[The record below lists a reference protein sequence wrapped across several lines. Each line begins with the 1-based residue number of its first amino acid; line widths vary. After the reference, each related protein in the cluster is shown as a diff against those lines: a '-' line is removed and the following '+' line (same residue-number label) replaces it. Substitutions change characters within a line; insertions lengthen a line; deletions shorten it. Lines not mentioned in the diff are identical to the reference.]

1 MIYDAKAQA
10 IAQGIYKPPNSVVNP
25 KLQNQIATNKV
36 ITQETQ
42 TKTIAATGTGTYG
55 GYVTPVT
62 HTFIALPTW
71 WSVEDWFIIFASI
84 ILIVI
89 AVVFLIVR

>member
-10 IAQGIYKPPNSVVNP
+10 IAQGIYTPPNSVVNP
-25 KLQNQIATNKV
+25 KLQNHIATNKV

-42 TKTIAATGTGTYG
+42 TKTIAATGTQTYG

-62 HTFIALPTW
+62 HTFIALPIW
-71 WSVEDWFIIFASI
+71 WSVQDWLIIFASI
-84 ILIVI
+84 ILLLI
-89 AVVFLIVR
+89 AVVVIVVR

>member
-10 IAQGIYKPPNSVVNP
+10 ITQGIYKPPNSVVNP

-36 ITQETQ
+36 IRQETQ
-42 TKTIAATGTGTYG
+42 TKTIAATGTQTYG

-71 WSVEDWFIIFASI
+71 WSVEDWAIIIAAIIFTI
-84 ILIVI
+84 I
-89 AVVFLIVR
+89 AVVVIIVR